1 MAIKKT
7 LNIFA
12 IVVAMMFNQI
22 VIPMNVKA
30 YDDVDE
36 TEIVCYYSEY
46 EDDSED
52 SEVNEDY
59 EEEYYEETD
68 EDYEEAY
75 SEAEVWE
82 DWDIFFGYTEFDDED
97 EEIDEDEDSDY
108 DDEDDDED
116 YDDEEEEDYSDD
128 DEDEEYW
135 DDEDEWVDDGDDEDW
150 DDDEEDYPDD
160 DDDYVYEYDC
170 TPTYVEDRLTSSC
183 LNDSEQAQIVADTYG
198 FTLISYDNGVALFD
212 TNGQDPLSY
221 VNGDIELPNGLYF
234 QLVVETEF
242 EPVED
247 IYIDPPTDDD
257 DDNEEDDTYTDG
269 TEIGVDISEIDAIM
283 DLIDGDE
290 PSDEIEIVEENFEI
304 GIDE

>member
-52 SEVNEDY
+52 DEVNEDY
-59 EEEYYEETD
+59 EEEHYEETD

-108 DDEDDDED
+108 DEDEDEYED
-116 YDDEEEEDYSDD
+116 YDDEDYSDD
-128 DEDEEYW
+128 EEDEDDDEYW
-135 DDEDEWVDDGDDEDW
+135 DDEDEWVDDCDDDW
-150 DDDEEDYPDD
+150 DDDEDYPDD

-170 TPTYVEDRLTSSC
+170 TPTYVEDRLTASC
-183 LNDSEQAQIVADTYG
+183 LNDSEQAQNVADTYG
-198 FTLISYDNGVALFD
+198 FTLLSYDNGVALFD

-242 EPVED
+242 EPVDDDFEL
-247 IYIDPPTDDD
+247 PTDDD
-257 DDNEEDDTYTDG
+257 GEDDGYTDG
-269 TEIGVDISEIDAIM
+269 IEIGVDISEIDAIM
-283 DLIDGDE
+283 DLVDGDE
-290 PSDEIEIVEENFEI
+290 PSEEIIEENFEI

>member
-52 SEVNEDY
+52 DEVDEDY
-59 EEEYYEETD
+59 EEEHYEETD

-108 DDEDDDED
+108 DDDED
-116 YDDEEEEDYSDD
+116 YDDEDYSDD
-128 DEDEEYW
+128 EEDEDDDEYW
-135 DDEDEWVDDGDDEDW
+135 DDEDEWVDDCDDEDW
-150 DDDEEDYPDD
+150 DDEEDYPDD
-160 DDDYVYEYDC
+160 DDDYIYEYDC
-170 TPTYVEDRLTSSC
+170 TPTYVEDRLTASC
-183 LNDSEQAQIVADTYG
+183 LNDSEQAQNVADTYG
-198 FTLISYDNGVALFD
+198 FTLLSYDNGVALFD

-221 VNGDIELPNGLYF
+221 VNGDIELLNGLSF
-234 QLVVETEF
+234 QLVPKTDF
-242 EPVED
+242 EPVDDDFEL
-247 IYIDPPTDDD
+247 PTDDD
-257 DDNEEDDTYTDG
+257 GEDDGYTDG
-269 TEIGVDISEIDAIM
+269 IEIGVDISEIDAIM
-283 DLIDGDE
+283 DLVDGDE
-290 PSDEIEIVEENFEI
+290 PSEEIIEENFEI

>member
-52 SEVNEDY
+52 DEVNEDY

-68 EDYEEAY
+68 EDYEEAS

-97 EEIDEDEDSDY
+97 EEIDEDEDE
-108 DDEDDDED
+108 DEDED
-116 YDDEEEEDYSDD
+116 YDDDEEDSD

-135 DDEDEWVDDGDDEDW
+135 DDDDDDEENEWVDDC
-150 DDDEEDYPDD
+150 DDDEDYPDD
-160 DDDYVYEYDC
+160 DDDYIYEYDI
-170 TPTYVEDRLTSSC
+170 TPTYVENRLTASC

-198 FTLISYDNGVALFD
+198 FTLLSYDNGVALFD

-221 VNGDIELPNGLYF
+221 VNGDIELLNGLSF
-234 QLVVETEF
+234 QLVPKTDF
-242 EPVED
+242 EPVDDDDFEL
-247 IYIDPPTDDD
+247 PTDDD
-257 DDNEEDDTYTDG
+257 GEDDGYTDG
-269 TEIGVDISEIDAIM
+269 IEIGVDISEIDAIM

-290 PSDEIEIVEENFEI
+290 PSEEIEIVEENFEI

>member
-22 VIPMNVKA
+22 VVPMNVKA

-52 SEVNEDY
+52 YEVDEDY

-68 EDYEEAY
+68 EDYEEAS

-97 EEIDEDEDSDY
+97 EEIDEDEDFDYEDDDEEEY
-108 DDEDDDED
+108 DDEEDDDED
-116 YDDEEEEDYSDD
+116 E
-128 DEDEEYW
+128 
-135 DDEDEWVDDGDDEDW
+135 DDEDEWVDDCDDEDW
-150 DDDEEDYPDD
+150 DDDEDYPDD
-160 DDDYVYEYDC
+160 DDDDDIYEYDI
-170 TPTYVEDRLTSSC
+170 TPTYVEDRLTASC

-198 FTLISYDNGVALFD
+198 FTLLSYDNGVALFD

-221 VNGDIELPNGLYF
+221 VNGDIELPDGLYF
-234 QLVVETEF
+234 QLLVETEF
-242 EPVED
+242 EP
-247 IYIDPPTDDD
+247 IDDDDFKLPTDDD
-257 DDNEEDDTYTDG
+257 GEDDGYTDG
-269 TEIGVDISEIDAIM
+269 IEIGV
-283 DLIDGDE
+283 E
-290 PSDEIEIVEENFEI
+290 PSEEIIEENFEI

>member
-22 VIPMNVKA
+22 VIPMNVRA

-46 EDDSED
+46 EDDSEEY
-52 SEVNEDY
+52 EVDEEY

-68 EDYEEAY
+68 DDYEEAY
-75 SEAEVWE
+75 DEAEVWE

-97 EEIDEDEDSDY
+97 EDIDEDDDFDYEDDDEEEY
-108 DDEDDDED
+108 DDEDD
-116 YDDEEEEDYSDD
+116 SD

-135 DDEDEWVDDGDDEDW
+135 DDEEDDDEWVDDCDD
-150 DDDEEDYPDD
+150 EDYPDD
-160 DDDYVYEYDC
+160 DDDYTYEYDC
-170 TPTYVEDRLTSSC
+170 TPTYVEDRLTASC
-183 LNDSEQAQIVADTYG
+183 LNDSEQAQNVADIYG

-221 VNGDIELPNGLYF
+221 VNGDIELPDGLYF
-234 QLVVETEF
+234 QLVPKTDF
-242 EPVED
+242 EPVDDDFEL
-247 IYIDPPTDDD
+247 PTDDD
-257 DDNEEDDTYTDG
+257 GEDDGYTDG
-269 TEIGVDISEIDAIM
+269 IEIGV
-283 DLIDGDE
+283 E
-290 PSDEIEIVEENFEI
+290 PSEEIIEENFEI

>member
-1 MAIKKT
+1 MAIKKK

-52 SEVNEDY
+52 DEVDEDYEDY
-59 EEEYYEETD
+59 EEEHYEETD
-68 EDYEEAY
+68 EDYEETY

-108 DDEDDDED
+108 DEDEDENYDDEEDEDDDE
-116 YDDEEEEDYSDD
+116 
-128 DEDEEYW
+128 YW
-135 DDEDEWVDDGDDEDW
+135 DDDDEWVDDCDDEDW
-150 DDDEEDYPDD
+150 DDEEDYPDD

-170 TPTYVEDRLTSSC
+170 TPTYVEDRLTASC
-183 LNDSEQAQIVADTYG
+183 LNDSEQAQNVADTYR
-198 FTLISYDNGVALFD
+198 FTLLSYDNGVALFD

-221 VNGDIELPNGLYF
+221 VNGDIELPDGLYF

-242 EPVED
+242 EPVDDDDFEL
-247 IYIDPPTDDD
+247 PTDDD
-257 DDNEEDDTYTDG
+257 GEDDEYTDG
-269 TEIGVDISEIDAIM
+269 IEIGV
-283 DLIDGDE
+283 E
-290 PSDEIEIVEENFEI
+290 PSEEIIEENFEI

>member
-52 SEVNEDY
+52 DEVDEEY
-59 EEEYYEETD
+59 EEEHYEETD

-82 DWDIFFGYTEFDDED
+82 DWDIFFGYTEFDDKD

-108 DDEDDDED
+108 DDDED
-116 YDDEEEEDYSDD
+116 YDDEDYSDD
-128 DEDEEYW
+128 EEDEEDDEYW
-135 DDEDEWVDDGDDEDW
+135 DDDDEDEWVDDC
-150 DDDEEDYPDD
+150 DDDWYDDEDYPDD

-170 TPTYVEDRLTSSC
+170 TPTYVEDRLAASC
-183 LNDSEQAQIVADTYG
+183 LNDSEQAQNVADIYG
-198 FTLISYDNGVALFD
+198 FVLLSYDNGVALFD

-221 VNGDIELPNGLYF
+221 VNGNIELPDGLYF
-234 QLVVETEF
+234 QLVVEIEF
-242 EPVED
+242 EPVDDDDFEL
-247 IYIDPPTDDD
+247 PTDDD
-257 DDNEEDDTYTDG
+257 CEDDGYTDG
-269 TEIGVDISEIDAIM
+269 IEIGVDISEIDAIM
-283 DLIDGDE
+283 DLVDGDE
-290 PSDEIEIVEENFEI
+290 SSEEIIEENFEI

>member
-52 SEVNEDY
+52 SEVDEDY

-68 EDYEEAY
+68 EDYEEAS

-108 DDEDDDED
+108 DDEDEDEEYDDED
-116 YDDEEEEDYSDD
+116 DSDN
-128 DEDEEYW
+128 EDEEYW
-135 DDEDEWVDDGDDEDW
+135 DDEEEDDEDEWVDDCDDEDW
-150 DDDEEDYPDD
+150 DDDEDYPDD
-160 DDDYVYEYDC
+160 DDDYTYEYDI
-170 TPTYVEDRLTSSC
+170 TPTYVENRLTASC

-198 FTLISYDNGVALFD
+198 FTLLSYDNGVALFD

-221 VNGDIELPNGLYF
+221 VNGDIELPDGLYF
-234 QLVVETEF
+234 QLLVETEF
-242 EPVED
+242 EP
-247 IYIDPPTDDD
+247 IDDDDDDFELPTDDD
-257 DDNEEDDTYTDG
+257 GEDDGYTDEI
-269 TEIGVDISEIDAIM
+269 EIGVDISEIDAIM
-283 DLIDGDE
+283 NLIDGDE
-290 PSDEIEIVEENFEI
+290 PSEEIEIVEENFEI

>member
-52 SEVNEDY
+52 SEVDEDY
-59 EEEYYEETD
+59 EEEHYEETD

-108 DDEDDDED
+108 DDDED
-116 YDDEEEEDYSDD
+116 YDDEED
-128 DEDEEYW
+128 EYW
-135 DDEDEWVDDGDDEDW
+135 DDGEEDDEDEWVDDCDDEDW
-150 DDDEEDYPDD
+150 DDDEDYPDD
-160 DDDYVYEYDC
+160 DDDYVYEYDI

-183 LNDSEQAQIVADTYG
+183 LNDSEQAQSVADTYG
-198 FTLISYDNGVALFD
+198 FTLLSYDNGVALFD

-221 VNGDIELPNGLYF
+221 VNGDIELPDGLYF
-234 QLVVETEF
+234 QLLVETEF
-242 EPVED
+242 EP
-247 IYIDPPTDDD
+247 IDDDDFELPTDDD
-257 DDNEEDDTYTDG
+257 GEDDGYTDEI
-269 TEIGVDISEIDAIM
+269 EIGVDISEIDAIM

-290 PSDEIEIVEENFEI
+290 PSEEIEIVEENFEI

>member
-22 VIPMNVKA
+22 VVPMNVKA

-52 SEVNEDY
+52 DEVDEDY
-59 EEEYYEETD
+59 EEEHYEETD

-108 DDEDDDED
+108 DDDED
-116 YDDEEEEDYSDD
+116 YDDEDYSDD
-128 DEDEEYW
+128 EEDEDDDEYW
-135 DDEDEWVDDGDDEDW
+135 DDEDEWVDDCDDEDW
-150 DDDEEDYPDD
+150 DDEEDYPDD

-170 TPTYVEDRLTSSC
+170 TPTYVKDRLTASC
-183 LNDSEQAQIVADTYG
+183 LNDSEQAQNVADTYG
-198 FTLISYDNGVALFD
+198 FTLLSYDNGVALFD

-221 VNGDIELPNGLYF
+221 VNGDIELPDGLYF

-242 EPVED
+242 EPVDDDFEL
-247 IYIDPPTDDD
+247 PTDDD
-257 DDNEEDDTYTDG
+257 GKDDEYTDG
-269 TEIGVDISEIDAIM
+269 IEIGVDISEIDAIM
-283 DLIDGDE
+283 DLVDGDE
-290 PSDEIEIVEENFEI
+290 PSEEIIEENFEI

>member
-30 YDDVDE
+30 YNDVDE

-52 SEVNEDY
+52 SEVDEDY
-59 EEEYYEETD
+59 EEEHYEETD

-97 EEIDEDEDSDY
+97 EDIDDDEDSDY
-108 DDEDDDED
+108 DDED
-116 YDDEEEEDYSDD
+116 
-128 DEDEEYW
+128 EDEEYW
-135 DDEDEWVDDGDDEDW
+135 DDEEEDDEDEWVDDCDDEDW
-150 DDDEEDYPDD
+150 DDDEDYPDD
-160 DDDYVYEYDC
+160 DDDYTYEYDI
-170 TPTYVEDRLTSSC
+170 TPTYVENRLTASC

-198 FTLISYDNGVALFD
+198 FTLLSYDNGVALFD

-221 VNGDIELPNGLYF
+221 VNGDIELPDGLYF
-234 QLVVETEF
+234 QLLVETEF
-242 EPVED
+242 EP
-247 IYIDPPTDDD
+247 IDDDDFEIPTDDD
-257 DDNEEDDTYTDG
+257 GEDDGYTDG
-269 TEIGVDISEIDAIM
+269 IEIGV
-283 DLIDGDE
+283 E
-290 PSDEIEIVEENFEI
+290 PSEEIIEENFEI